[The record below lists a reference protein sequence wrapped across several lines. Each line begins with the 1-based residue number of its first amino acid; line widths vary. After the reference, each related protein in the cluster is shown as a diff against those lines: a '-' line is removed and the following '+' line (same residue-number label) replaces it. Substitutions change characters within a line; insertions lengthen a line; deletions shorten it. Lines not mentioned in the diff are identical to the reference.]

1 MLYSLALV
9 FLLGMLLGKASQ
21 KLGLPPLFGMLLAGI
36 LLGPS
41 VFDLLSPSLS
51 AVSADLRKVALLII
65 LARAGLNLDVGELR
79 QVGRPAFL
87 MCFLPATCEI
97 VGMILLAPPLLGLS
111 LLESALLGAVIAA
124 VSPAVVVPKMLSLLE
139 KGWGKNHHIPQLVMA
154 GASADDVYVIVLFSV
169 FSDLCATGHF
179 SPLDLLRIPTSIVLG
194 CLAGLLLGQIL
205 ARFCQKWNLLP
216 VRRLLLAEDL
226 FTGFIGFS
234 GLLAVMAMGVSWRH
248 ASPKTSLSLSGQL
261 SLLWSGA
268 EILLFV
274 LVGAQVDVS
283 YAFKAGPM
291 AVLLLLGVLLF
302 RMMGV
307 GLSLLKTPLN
317 KKERLFCALAYT
329 PKATVQAAIGSVPLA
344 MGLPCGEL
352 AVLAILITAPLGAFA
367 IDRTFPRLLQSPEEN

>member
-36 LLGPS
+36 LLGSS

-154 GASADDVYVIVLFSV
+154 GASAERCVCDRALFGIFRSV
-169 FSDLCATGHF
+169 RHRPFFSSGSSAYPHLHCFGMPCRAFAGAN
-179 SPLDLLRIPTSIVLG
+179 SGPLLS
-194 CLAGLLLGQIL
+194 
-205 ARFCQKWNLLP
+205 KM
-216 VRRLLLAEDL
+216 E
-226 FTGFIGFS
+226 S
-234 GLLAVMAMGVSWRH
+234 
-248 ASPKTSLSLSGQL
+248 ASCPPS
-261 SLLWSGA
+261 
-268 EILLFV
+268 
-274 LVGAQVDVS
+274 
-283 YAFKAGPM
+283 AF
-291 AVLLLLGVLLF
+291 
-302 RMMGV
+302 
-307 GLSLLKTPLN
+307 
-317 KKERLFCALAYT
+317 
-329 PKATVQAAIGSVPLA
+329 GSVLCLFALLCRRPVHRLHWFFRPAGRDGHGGFLA
-344 MGLPCGEL
+344 SCFSQNQPFSQRAAVPFCG
-352 AVLAILITAPLGAFA
+352 AVRKFC
-367 IDRTFPRLLQSPEEN
+367 SSCW